1 MSFWTENNSIKFQ
14 GVVLADLPEVA
25 SAILENIKHPV
36 NLLQA
41 PMGSGKTTLCN
52 ELIKQWGSDSSGSS
66 PTFSLIEEHSGPQG
80 TLFHV
85 DAYRLNHEEE
95 AYDFGFEEY
104 FESGH
109 PMWIEWAEKV
119 ETFLPYKVG
128 IVYIKAVED
137 YSRIIEFFPEMSTA
151 QIQWNHE

>member
-1 MSFWTENNSIKFQ
+1 MSSLTENKSIKFE
-14 GVVLADLPEVA
+14 GVGLADLPKVA
-25 SAILENIKHPV
+25 SEILAHTKHSV

-41 PMGSGKTTLCN
+41 PMGGGKTTLCN
-52 ELIKQWGSDSSGSS
+52 ELIKQWGSESAGSS

-85 DAYRLNHEEE
+85 DAYRIDHEEE

-104 FESGH
+104 IESGH
-109 PMWIEWAEKV
+109 AMWIEWAEKV
-119 ETFLPYKVG
+119 ESFLPYKVG
-128 IVYIKAVED
+128 IVYITAEE
-137 YSRIIEFFPEMSTA
+137 RHTRTIEFFPEVTTS